1 MTLKAQYKSQIFTV
15 KFTRKIIYPSEDKFR
30 KIKVKEADGT
40 DTLEAQHVIL
50 QRDQTVAAETS
61 NALTQDSSPSLFW
74 EDRR

>member
-40 DTLEAQHVIL
+40 ATLEAQHVIL